1 MLLCPGLPSSSFLP
15 ELAISLPVPLTV
27 FLGWDAGQEMQLFNN
42 MGARAPSS
50 ALVKV
55 KSGRLGGRYVT
66 TVGDTPHR
74 GLS

>member
-15 ELAISLPVPLTV
+15 ELAISLPVPLAV
-27 FLGWDAGQEMQLFNN
+27 FLGWDAGQEMQLFN
-42 MGARAPSS
+42 MGPSS